1 MKITI
6 IFVFTGKMKVMF
18 STIYDISKEM
28 VEHLAKPE
36 RPKEFEMKELL
47 CQFTTDVIGNVAFG
61 LDMNCIKDPEN
72 MFRKMGKKAFVNTP
86 AKVMKIFF
94 IISFQNLARKL
105 HMMITDKEVS
115 DFFLNSIKQ
124 TVEYREKNDVE
135 RPDFMN
141 LLLQIKNKGKIN
153 DDNGATVGK
162 ISFDEMA
169 AQCYVFFL
177 AGQVHSIL

>member
-1 MKITI
+1 MFGTI
-6 IFVFTGKMKVMF
+6 F
-18 STIYDISKEM
+18 DISKEM
-28 VEHLAKPE
+28 VEYLAEPE

-72 MFRKMGKKAFVNTP
+72 MFRKMGKKSFVNTP
-86 AKVMKIFF
+86 IKTIKLFF
-94 IISFQNLARKL
+94 MLAFQNLAKKMS
-105 HMMITDKEVS
+105 MMITDKEVS

-124 TVEYREKNDVE
+124 TVEYREKNDIV

-153 DDNGATVGK
+153 DDTGASIGK

-177 AGQVHSIL
+177 AGQVFI